1 MLRKFAAVVLA
12 SSMIAGAAFAAQP
25 SGGAAQA
32 TPAATTGSHPG
43 NVAMPTGATKSV
55 KHLRKHVQ
63 KHDRKYYARSKF
75 HVTKEA
81 HHLKG
86 SKAHKAHVAGITKS
100 IKFPKAASTQSA
112 KLPATRSSTN

>member
-1 MLRKFAAVVLA
+1 MLRKFAAVLLA

-32 TPAATTGSHPG
+32 TPAATTGSHPK
-43 NVAMPTGATKSV
+43 NVAMPTSAT

-63 KHDRKYYARSKF
+63 KHDRKHHARSKF

-81 HHLKG
+81 RHLKG
-86 SKAHKAHVAGITKS
+86 SKAHKAQVAGITKS
-100 IKFPKAASTQSA
+100 VKFPKTAGKQSA